1 MTPADF
7 RNFYLSLPPPDREA
21 FAEDAGSTTGNI
33 EAHWVSARKVPRKQA
48 LDRLHQACAKRGAT
62 FSKQEL
68 IAFFYQ
74 EAAA

>member
-7 RNFYLSLPPPDREA
+7 RTFYLSLPAAEREA
-21 FAEDAGSTTGNI
+21 FALDAGSTVGNI

-48 LDRLHQACAKRGAT
+48 IDRLHSACAKRGAG

-68 IAFFYQ
+68 VAFFYR
-74 EAAA
+74 EAVA